1 MSEYLESLAEAK
13 EELKRVDHLIYVSLK
28 YTRTVDVI
36 KSIVERMINAFD
48 CSIRAGL
55 EYAKEKK
62 KIKAIPANVVER
74 CNVFLNLFKSEEY
87 ESLKD
92 YVDFYILL
100 RKIDRAHFERARE
113 FRRHVTMTAFLEE
126 GEIEIDIDIITEYY
140 HKIRKFISII
150 ESIIYPP
157 KDEND

>member
-36 KSIVERMINAFD
+36 KSIIERMINSFD
-48 CSIRAGL
+48 FSIKAGL
-55 EYAKEKK
+55 EYAKDKR

-74 CNVFLNLFKSEEY
+74 GNAFLSLFGPQD

-100 RKIDRAHFERARE
+100 RKINRAHFERARE

-140 HKIRKFISII
+140 HKIRNFIII
-150 ESIIYPP
+150 LENIINPP

>member
-36 KSIVERMINAFD
+36 KSIIERMINAFD
-48 CSIRAGL
+48 FSIRAGL
-55 EYAKEKK
+55 EYAKVKK
-62 KIKAIPANVVER
+62 KIKAIPSNVVER
-74 CNVFLNLFKSEEY
+74 GSVFLNLFKSED

-100 RKIDRAHFERARE
+100 RKINRAHFERARE

-140 HKIRKFISII
+140 HKIRNFIIII
-150 ESIIYPP
+150 ENIINPS
-157 KDEND
+157 KDKND